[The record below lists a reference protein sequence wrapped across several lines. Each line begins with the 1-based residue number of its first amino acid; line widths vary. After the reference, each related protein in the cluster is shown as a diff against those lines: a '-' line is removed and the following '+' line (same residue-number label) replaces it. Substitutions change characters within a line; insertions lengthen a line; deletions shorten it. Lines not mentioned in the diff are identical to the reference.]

1 MREKISITI
10 DGQLLSQID
19 GVIDNI
25 YIKNRSQ
32 AIEHLVRNSIG
43 ENRTAVVLAGGDELG
58 LDIGNG
64 TYSPL
69 ALVQGKTLIE
79 RAIRKL
85 RDSGFKNIY
94 IISRHNLMTQLFE
107 VIKNGADQDVSI
119 TYLEE
124 KKSQGTFQSLL
135 LAKGKIRAPFLVVY
149 GDILFEKVNIEE
161 LWNDHIR
168 NHALATIMLTTSAAP
183 SEKGTVKV
191 EGTKVLE
198 FTQKPRKSDIYLVF
212 SPLFVAE
219 PALLDYSGTSLEFDV
234 FPKLAEKGLLNGHLS
249 SEKERH
255 VHSLG
260 DLK

>member
-10 DGQLLSQID
+10 DEGMLRGID
-19 GVIDNI
+19 SVIDNV

-32 AIEHLVRNSIG
+32 AIEHLVRNALG
-43 ENRTAVVLAGGDELG
+43 ESRTAIILAGGDEEG
-58 LDIGNG
+58 LDLGNG

-69 ALVQGKTLIE
+69 AMVGGKALIE

-85 RDSGFKNIY
+85 RDSGFRSIH
-94 IISRHNLMTQLFE
+94 IISRHRIMTRIFE
-107 VIKNGADQDVSI
+107 VVKNGADLGVSVS
-119 TYLEE
+119 YLEE
-124 KKSQGTFQSLL
+124 KKSSGTFHSLL
-135 LAKGKIRAPFLVVY
+135 LAKGKIKGPFLVVY

-161 LWNDHIR
+161 LWKDHVR
-168 NHALATIMLTTSAAP
+168 NHATSTIMMTTSSTP

-198 FTQKPRKSDIYLVF
+198 FTQKSKKSDIYLVF

-219 PALLDYSGTSLEFDV
+219 PELFDSEGQSLEFDV
-234 FPKLAEKGLLNGHLS
+234 FPRLAEKGLLHGHLS

-255 VHSLG
+255 IHSLE